1 MMLGL
6 VAERILAV
14 EEDIAALLII
24 CSAAGAGSEGR
35 GGAGGRGS
43 SGDDTAV
50 VSSGSSLLN
59 KKHKGEEDLDGGGVA
74 PPPASTAAMTAMA
87 CVGLPLPLVRWA
99 AHFAAWITQGVVFV
113 VIIAHFFTSQR
124 TCEFADA
131 PGGRADN
138 VAPDFVYAIVFS
150 ELALFACF
158 GVTQLAQFMAFDT
171 WRVGNGPHCGGGVAG
186 RRSFGGRRVEAAYIV
201 QSLVSKTL
209 LGWLVYGG
217 NFAPK

>member
-1 MMLGL
+1 MLGL

-14 EEDIAALLII
+14 EEDIVTLLIN

-35 GGAGGRGS
+35 GGAGGRVSRGN
-43 SGDDTAV
+43 DTTG
-50 VSSGSSLLN
+50 VSSGSNLLN
-59 KKHKGEEDLDGGGVA
+59 KKNKGEENRDAGGVA

-87 CVGLPLPLVRWA
+87 CVGLNLPLVRWT
-99 AHFAAWITQGVVFV
+99 AHFSGWITQGVAFV
-113 VIIAHFFTSQR
+113 VIIAHFINSQR

-138 VAPDFVYAIVFS
+138 VAPDFVYAIVFA
-150 ELALFACF
+150 ELVLFAGF
-158 GVTQLAQFMAFDT
+158 GVTQLAQFTAFDN
-171 WRVGNGPHCGGGVAG
+171 WRLGTEPHGGGGGGAG
-186 RRSFGGRRVEAAYIV
+186 RQSFVGRRVEAAYII

-217 NFAPK
+217 NFA